1 MEKKPQKYVP
11 NYIDFKCLFQ
21 SKISIHTTQY
31 GQNTYISILKW
42 KNMQISANNQHTKYE
57 KIIANDYH
65 FI

>member
-21 SKISIHTTQY
+21 SKISIDTTW
-31 GQNTYISILKW
+31 TKYIQLYFKMANYANFSQQSI
-42 KNMQISANNQHTKYE
+42 TKYE
-57 KIIANDYH
+57 KIIANDNH

>member
-21 SKISIHTTQY
+21 SKISIDTTW
-31 GQNTYISILKW
+31 TKYILHCILKW
-42 KNMQISANNQHTKYE
+42 QIMQISVNNQHTKYE
-57 KIIANDYH
+57 KIIANDNH